1 MERRTSVRSAVVWEA
16 VQDVVRDQAAA
27 RIVDLGG
34 GTGGFAVRLA
44 QAGHRVTVI
53 DPSPD
58 ALAALGRRA
67 HDAEVTIEAQQ
78 GDLNDLADLVEAGSC
93 DLVLCHGVLGL
104 LPDPGTAVGTLV
116 AALRPGGVLSLV
128 VNQRHA
134 AVVARAMAGHLAQA
148 KTLLDGA
155 DEAGEHRF
163 TADELSALVEPHVS
177 SSQLQGVRVFTDLV
191 PGTLVDL
198 ESGASAALLELE
210 RAVAKRPEYLSL
222 ATRLH
227 LLATR

>member
-34 GTGGFAVRLA
+34 GTGGGARRLA
-44 QAGHRVTVI
+44 PGGHPGAGGG
-53 DPSPD
+53 PSPD
-58 ALAALGRRA
+58 ARGAGGGRA
-67 HDAEVTIEAQQ
+67 HDAGVTIEAQQ

-163 TADELSALVEPHVS
+163 TADELSALVEPHAS
-177 SSQLQGVRVFTDLV
+177 SAQLQGVRVFTDLV

-227 LLATR
+227 LLAPR

>member
-34 GTGGFAVRLA
+34 GTDGFAVRLA